1 MNSNNENAEVV
12 NVGSI
17 STTREYPKSM
27 KGYVTPNRPTR
38 NVFGKPGKLPGN
50 LPSRKRTIRTVAK
63 ITQKIRNAKN
73 KTRKYRK

>member
-12 NVGSI
+12 NIGNS
-17 STTREYPKSM
+17 SPTREYPKSM

-50 LPSRKRTIRTVAK
+50 LPSRKRAIRTVAK
-63 ITQKIRNAKN
+63 IPQKVRNAKN

>member
-12 NVGSI
+12 NIGHI
-17 STTREYPKSM
+17 SPTREYPKSM

-38 NVFGKPGKLPGN
+38 NVFGRPGKLPGN
-50 LPSRKRTIRTVAK
+50 LPSRKRAIRTVAK
-63 ITQKIRNAKN
+63 IPQKVRNAKN

>member
-12 NVGSI
+12 NIGHI
-17 STTREYPKSM
+17 SPTLEYPKSM
-27 KGYVTPNRPTR
+27 KGYITPNRPTR

-50 LPSRKRTIRTVAK
+50 LPSRKQTIRTVAK
-63 ITQKIRNAKN
+63 VPQKVRNAKN

>member
-12 NVGSI
+12 NVGPI
-17 STTREYPKSM
+17 SPTREYPKSM

-50 LPSRKRTIRTVAK
+50 LPSRKKTIRTVAK
-63 ITQKIRNAKN
+63 VPQKVRNAKN